1 MRPMLDDLALPQVQ
15 TLKLR
20 DARALAEHRAPQ
32 MDGSYFQNLGRHA
45 TAILVSGVASGPDA
59 KDFLS
64 ALTEKFDAASPM
76 PFIADIVTDAEIE
89 EVLIDDLKT
98 REVAGKP
105 DRYAY
110 AMVLREHQEPVEP
123 EEVGGLDELIGIEA
137 GDLLDDLIA
146 GLDLLPDF
154 DTGLERF
161 IEPLSSLLGRLQELN
176 RSSGGG

>member
-1 MRPMLDDLALPQVQ
+1 MRPMLDDIALPQVQ

-32 MDGSYFQNLGRHA
+32 MEGSYFQNMGRHA
-45 TAILVSGVASGPDA
+45 TAILVAGVASGPDA
-59 KDFLS
+59 KSFLAS
-64 ALTEKFDAASPM
+64 LTEKFDAGAPL
-76 PFIADIVTDAEIE
+76 PFVADIVADAEIE
-89 EVLIDDLKT
+89 EILIDDFKT

-110 AMVLREHQEPVEP
+110 ALVLREYQEPVEP
-123 EEVGGLDELIGIEA
+123 EEVGPLDALIGDEA
-137 GDLLDDLIA
+137 GDLLDDLVD

-161 IEPLSSLLGRLQELN
+161 IEPLSGLLTRLQALN
-176 RSSGGG
+176 QGNGGG